1 MKGST
6 SHLPKVIQFT
16 ESLETTE
23 KALLH
28 SNTAKEQL
36 ALFTRQFSQLMD
48 FPNDLR
54 GEKWKT
60 RVLSRHVNK
69 SIPGVRQENLNT
81 SNIIP

>member
-23 KALLH
+23 KAPFH
-28 SNTAKEQL
+28 SNTAKVQL
-36 ALFTRQFSQLMD
+36 ALFTRQFSQLVD